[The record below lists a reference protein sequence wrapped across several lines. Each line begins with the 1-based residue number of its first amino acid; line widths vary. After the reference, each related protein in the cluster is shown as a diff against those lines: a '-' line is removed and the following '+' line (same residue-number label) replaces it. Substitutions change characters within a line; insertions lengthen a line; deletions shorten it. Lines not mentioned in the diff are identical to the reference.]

1 MFPLKAETNLNN
13 THIITFRCIEYTMKQ
28 HLNHHQPFTAE
39 AEGKCFI
46 FVVIRVHLLVSAF
59 DSQVVS
65 GCACKTLE
73 LLIL

>member
-1 MFPLKAETNLNN
+1 
-13 THIITFRCIEYTMKQ
+13 MKQ